1 MSGTGD
7 VLGLALSPP
16 ISTGY
21 RRLLISGRKSAMSV
35 VLDKRNSP
43 VFRAFRPIS
52 ARIAGLCFANRAR
65 ARSNSDRMLSAPRWD
80 NFLPGLCLALP
91 SP

>member
-16 ISTGY
+16 ISIGY

-43 VFRAFRPIS
+43 VPGIQADFGEDRWTVFRKSCAC
-52 ARIAGLCFANRAR
+52 ALKL
-65 ARSNSDRMLSAPRWD
+65 RSHVECTSL
-80 NFLPGLCLALP
+80 G
-91 SP
+91 